1 MVFISKLK
9 NDLFWGSTNFFSQ
22 FFFSFLAFKTIDTKC
37 YLDNFFEN
45 AEKNCYLPPK
55 IVKIAFLTV
64 NNFFLHFQKYQP
76 KEHLCVYCF

>member
-1 MVFISKLK
+1 MVFISILK

-45 AEKNCYLPPK
+45 AEK
-55 IVKIAFLTV
+55 TV
-64 NNFFLHFQKYQP
+64 IYRQKLSKLHF
-76 KEHLCVYCF
+76 